1 MIAII
6 DYDGGNYKSVINI
19 LKRSKI
25 NHILS
30 NKKSEILNCEKII
43 LPGVSNFDYC
53 MKKLKFLEL
62 DKILYEAVIV
72 KKKNILGICSG
83 MQVLGSYSEEGNVEG
98 LNFINGKIK
107 KIISDKYYKVPHMGW
122 NKVNTKNNDLF
133 KNISDMTR
141 FYFCHSYYFSSNDK
155 NLIINTTKYKFDIC
169 AAFKYENIYGVQFH
183 PEKSY
188 IDGSKLINNFHE
200 ICL

>member
-19 LKRSKI
+19 LNRSRIKF
-25 NHILS
+25 ILT
-30 NKKSEILNCEKII
+30 NNEKEISKCKNII

-53 MKKLKFLEL
+53 MKKLKSLNL
-62 DKILYEAVIV
+62 DKILYDAVIV
-72 KKKNILGICSG
+72 NKKKILGICSG
-83 MQVLGSYSEEGNVEG
+83 MQVLGNYSEEGNVEG
-98 LNFINGKIK
+98 LNFVNGTVK
-107 KIISDKYYKVPHMGW
+107 KIESDKYFKVPHMGW

-133 KNISDMTR
+133 KDIKDMTR

-155 NLIINTTKYKFDIC
+155 NLKINITNYKFDIC
-169 AAFKYENIYGVQFH
+169 AAFNYLNIYGVQFH

-188 IDGSKLINNFHE
+188 IEGSKLINNFYE
-200 ICL
+200 IS

>member
-25 NHILS
+25 NYILS
-30 NKKSEILNCEKII
+30 NKKSEILSCEKII

-72 KKKNILGICSG
+72 KKKYILGICSG
-83 MQVLGSYSEEGNVEG
+83 MQLSMYFVRPTRWKKYFNLINSE
-98 LNFINGKIK
+98 KDA
-107 KIISDKYYKVPHMGW
+107 SR
-122 NKVNTKNNDLF
+122 TKAIEIF
-133 KNISDMTR
+133 P
-141 FYFCHSYYFSSNDK
+141 YFSSQLSKKKDANKADAI
-155 NLIINTTKYKFDIC
+155 LISSFYYETYKL
-169 AAFKYENIYGVQFH
+169 E
-183 PEKSY
+183 E
-188 IDGSKLINNFHE
+188 
-200 ICL
+200 